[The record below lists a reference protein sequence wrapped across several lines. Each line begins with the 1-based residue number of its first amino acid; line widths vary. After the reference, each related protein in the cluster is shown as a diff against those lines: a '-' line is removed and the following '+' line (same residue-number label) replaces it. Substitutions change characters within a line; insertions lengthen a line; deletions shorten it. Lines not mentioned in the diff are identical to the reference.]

1 MTLSRRDEG
10 KKGACRRKTK
20 LLPFKVPLRDSLHPE
35 CAELSPCHWWLAVEA
50 PCGRELMASKK
61 EVVPAPDA
69 TDQKTA
75 VRFYAT
81 GSVDV

>member
-35 CAELSPCHWWLAVEA
+35 CAELSPCHWWLAVVA
-50 PCGRELMASKK
+50 L
-61 EVVPAPDA
+61 VD
-69 TDQKTA
+69 
-75 VRFYAT
+75 
-81 GSVDV
+81 GS